1 MSQFYFGKKTEGPTT
16 PVAAPK
22 KARRFIKDL
31 AAGMT
36 VEDEAFLIASKDLR
50 TTSNGSLYIHCVL
63 ADRTGQLLG
72 RVWQATEQM
81 YAQLTEGG
89 FHRFRGRVENY
100 KGSLQFI
107 IDAMMPVDPAKIELA
122 DFLPQTTEDV
132 GRMFERVKEILRQIK
147 NRHVLAL
154 VKQFITD
161 EPLMARFRRSPA
173 AVQMH
178 HAFIGGLLEHTRNV
192 LELALAVIPRYP
204 EVSLDLVLAGV
215 FLHDIGKTH
224 ELTFETNFTYSNE
237 GQLVGHI
244 VQAAMWIDQ
253 KIRAVEAETGEPFP
267 ADIRTALLHIVLS
280 HHGQYEFGS
289 PKLPATLEA
298 VAVHYLDNLD
308 AKLHMYLTRIKTD
321 NDPASDWTEYVRS
334 LDVKIF
340 KKDVMGIRGGVDK
353 PGANG

>member
-1 MSQFYFGKKTEGPTT
+1 MSQFYFGKKVEGPTT
-16 PVAAPK
+16 PVSAPRK
-22 KARRFIKDL
+22 QRRFIKDL

-50 TTSNGSLYIHCVL
+50 TTTNGSLYIHCVL
-63 ADRTGQLLG
+63 TDRTGQLLG

-107 IDAMMPVDPAKIELA
+107 VDAMMPCDPNQIDLS
-122 DFLPQTTEDV
+122 DFMPQTGEDIPQ
-132 GRMFERVKEILRQIK
+132 MFERVKEILRQIK
-147 NRHVLAL
+147 NKHVLAL
-154 VKQFITD
+154 VKQFVTD
-161 EPLMARFRRSPA
+161 EPLMARFRKSPA
-173 AVQMH
+173 AIQMH

-204 EVSLDLVLAGV
+204 DVSLDLVLAGI

-224 ELTFETNFTYSNE
+224 ELTYDTNFAYSNE

-244 VQAAMWIDQ
+244 VQAAIWIDQ

-267 ADIRTALLHIVLS
+267 PDIRIALIHIVLS
-280 HHGQYEFGS
+280 HHGQYDFGS
-289 PKLPATLEA
+289 PKLPALPEA

-308 AKLHMYLTRIKTD
+308 AKLNMYFNKIYGD

-340 KKDVMGIRGGVDK
+340 KKDVMGIRGSGK
-353 PGANG
+353 GK